1 MKSYKNL
8 KDKDKQIWSWYTLF
22 LEREVYKLCK
32 RNIVSFMKLVIKVLE
47 SMVKLIS
54 IYFYNKMF
62 NVMIHI
68 EFFLYQIPIIYLNNW
83 QVLFKRGKTP
93 SRMKAAKR
101 EWKRF
106 PSSVD
111 TQRNVTQL
119 SERQEKREKQEKLRQ
134 ENGK

>member
-1 MKSYKNL
+1 
-8 KDKDKQIWSWYTLF
+8 
-22 LEREVYKLCK
+22 
-32 RNIVSFMKLVIKVLE
+32 MKLVIKVLE

-83 QVLFKRGKTP
+83 QVFFKRGKTP

-101 EWKRF
+101 E
-106 PSSVD
+106 
-111 TQRNVTQL
+111 
-119 SERQEKREKQEKLRQ
+119 
-134 ENGK
+134 